1 LKTVFFDVDT
11 QLDFLYPAGAL
22 YVRGAETIVPQLGE
36 LTRYAASHGIPVV
49 STADA
54 HSEDDP
60 EFKTWPPHCVLNT
73 FGQQKAAMTQ
83 LPKAQIVTT
92 DVGDSAFQT
101 AAQYVVEKQKLDC
114 FTNPNLRPLLSFLGA
129 DKYVVYGVVTELCVS
144 CAAIGLLGTGAQVEL
159 VTDAV
164 RGLDSAAERDML
176 ERFVE
181 AGGTVTTVNRV
192 IA

>member
-1 LKTVFFDVDT
+1 
-11 QLDFLYPAGAL
+11 
-22 YVRGAETIVPQLGE
+22 LGE

-101 AAQYVVEKQKLDC
+101 AAQYVIEKQKLDC
-114 FTNPNLRPLLSFLGA
+114 FTNPNLRPLLRFLGA

-164 RGLDSAAERDML
+164 RGLDSAAERDVL

>member
-36 LTRYAASHGIPVV
+36 LTRYAASLGIPVV

-101 AAQYVVEKQKLDC
+101 AAQYVIEKQKLDC
-114 FTNPNLRPLLSFLGA
+114 FTNPNLRPLLRFLGA